1 MPEQFTFLSEN
12 WEEELLNLTSGAIEC
27 AIASA
32 YLTPYGVDFLSKIS
46 DLLAES
52 TNKYSQSKIKVIL
65 SDRFA
70 PTSEKRLQ
78 ILSKIRELP
87 KVEVKIYCEKE
98 FLHQKNY
105 IFKTEAEI
113 RVIVASANFTSSG
126 FFRNVE
132 WGVRSI
138 HKPED
143 PEAVKLIS
151 QFETLWRKAKPVD
164 EFIKV
169 IVMND
174 EPKFEKGENVRIV
187 SSGRIGTIN
196 EILPRDGNIAY
207 KVTLDGKSTTY
218 QEKYLEKY
226 IDVDDEIT
234 SSFQN
239 RDFKGLNEFYLFQTW
254 FRLKRPIEGN
264 FYSYL
269 ASRTLFNPYQFRPL
283 SKFLSPGSENR
294 LFIADEVGTGKTI
307 ETGII
312 LTELIARGQIDRRSP
327 ILIVCLNS
335 LGPKWIK
342 ELKKR
347 FNLNFHLHD
356 GKSLHHTLKS
366 IKNYGIPPDGMHWGI
381 VSIQLIRTTPHLDML
396 HEIAAA
402 REVPVWAITIID
414 ESHYMRNNTT
424 ESFDVGITLSSLSE
438 MMLMLSAT
446 PLNLKD
452 DDLFNQMHILNP
464 AMFPDLQTFNALLSP
479 VKSINRCRRYL
490 KQKTTEKFVDLSN
503 ELKNLEKGPLGSAIT
518 IHPGIIELRKR
529 LLVNNPMTNDEIAS
543 FDRLLVSLSPLDKSF
558 TRTLKREALQHQVI
572 REPIKVPVQ
581 LSLEEKEFHDA
592 VLTLTENAFLARG
605 GNPASL
611 GFITNTLRRMVSSCI
626 PAMRE
631 YLSWC
636 LKNKLMIVGETGDEE
651 PEDDGELK
659 TAYLPKNIEDQ
670 YIKLQEM
677 AIKLS
682 DDDTKYNEFIKLIK
696 QMRGNLDNPQ
706 IIVFSFFVRTLRYLK
721 EKLSKEGYRVDLIS
735 GEIPVISDGIQK
747 SRYEIIEAFERKEFD
762 ILLSSEVGGEG
773 LDFQFCQAI
782 INYDLPYNPM
792 RVEQRIGRIDR
803 FGQKSEKIFI
813 ASMFIKDTVDEKIY
827 SALYERIKLVQDSIG
842 ALEPIL
848 GMKLN
853 DFQRDIISGQLSNDQ
868 LNLRMQ
874 ELELAVEQAKI
885 EMAHFENDR
894 KELMGDDLFTHP
906 LHNLDKRAEF
916 VHPSDAVFLTQLC
929 LCQWEKCNF
938 ESIDDNRGKI
948 TLSKEVAAKLE
959 MFTRRPGSE
968 GCFDELQLLLKGK
981 YPISVVF
988 NGNLADQYADSVF
1001 LPPCGFW
1008 IKFLLH
1014 ELESQGNIFRVFSF
1028 SRSGVDLSLEHGQ
1041 YILPLFEIKL
1051 EGFRIELD
1059 IAAVPLRLK
1068 DGLIPSCNFRA
1079 LSRLIGQKAINP
1091 NSCSDF
1097 SSINDVNDLID
1108 MCRHALEQQIEVDME
1123 QLKAENR
1130 YRINT
1135 RINSLKRGSELRID
1149 RINRF
1154 INEHSIRSAS
1164 EGKTPNKEFIRLKE
1178 GQISGDQRRTD
1189 DSIKKLQEK
1198 SELSLTLSL
1207 VGIVLLDIE

>member
-1 MPEQFTFLSEN
+1 MPKNFTFLSEN

-46 DLLAES
+46 DILAKS
-52 TNKYSQSKIKVIL
+52 THKYQKSKIKVIL
-65 SDRFA
+65 SDKFA
-70 PTSEKRLQ
+70 PTSEKRLH
-78 ILSKIRELP
+78 ILNKIRELP
-87 KVEVKIYCEKE
+87 SVEVKIYCERE

-105 IFKTEAEI
+105 IFKTEDEI
-113 RVIVASANFTSSG
+113 RVVVASANVTSSG
-126 FFRNVE
+126 FFRNLE

-138 HKPED
+138 HKTDD
-143 PEAVKLIS
+143 PEAIKLIS
-151 QFETLWRKAKPVD
+151 QFEKLWEKAKPVD
-164 EFIKV
+164 EFIGV
-169 IVMND
+169 NVMNVV
-174 EPKFEKGENVRIV
+174 PKFGKGDNVRII
-187 SSGRIGTIN
+187 SSDRIGTIN
-196 EILPRDGNIAY
+196 EILMRDGNIAY

-226 IDVDDEIT
+226 IDFDDQIV

-239 RDFKGLNEFYLFQTW
+239 REFKGLNEYHLFQTW

-264 FYSYL
+264 YYSYL
-269 ASRTLFNPYQFRPL
+269 ASRTLFNPYQFKPL

-347 FNLNFHLHD
+347 FNLNFYLHD
-356 GKSLHHTLKS
+356 GKSLHYTLKS
-366 IKNYGIPPDGMHWGI
+366 IKNNGVFPEGMQWGI
-381 VSIQLIRTTPHLDML
+381 VSIQLIRTDPHLETL

-402 REVPVWAITIID
+402 REVPIWAITIID

-424 ESFDVGITLSSLSE
+424 DSFDVGVTLSSLSE

-490 KQKTTEKFVDLSN
+490 KQKTTEVFETLIN
-503 ELKNLEKGPLGSAIT
+503 ELKNLESGPLGSAIT
-518 IHPGIIELRKR
+518 FHPGIIKLRKR
-529 LLVNNPMTNDEIAS
+529 LVINYSLTNDEIAYY
-543 FDRLLVSLSPLDKSF
+543 DRLLVSLSPLDNSF
-558 TRTLKREALQHQVI
+558 TRTLKREALKHQVI
-572 REPIKVPVQ
+572 REPLKVPVQ
-581 LSLEEKEFHDA
+581 LSPEEKNFHDA
-592 VLTLTENAFLARG
+592 VITLTEHAFLAKG
-605 GNPASL
+605 GSPIVL
-611 GFITNTLRRMVSSCI
+611 GFVTNTTRRMVSSCI

-636 LKNKLMIVGETGDEE
+636 LKNKTMIISETFNED
-651 PEDDGELK
+651 PDDDGELK
-659 TAYLPKNIEDQ
+659 TASLPKIIEEQ
-670 YIKLQEM
+670 YQKLQEM
-677 AIKLS
+677 AIKMS
-682 DDDTKYNEFIKLIK
+682 DDDTKYNELIKLIK
-696 QMRGNLDNPQ
+696 QMQGNLYNPQ
-706 IIVFSFFVRTLRYLK
+706 IIVFSFFIGTLRYLK
-721 EKLSKEGYRVDLIS
+721 DKLSKDGYRVDLIS
-735 GEIPVISDGIQK
+735 GEIPVLSDGIQK
-747 SRYEIIEAFERKEFD
+747 SRYEIIDAFERKEFD

-813 ASMFIKDTVDEKIY
+813 ASMYIRDTVDEKIY
-827 SALYERIKLVQDSIG
+827 SILYERIKLVQDSIG

-853 DFQRDIISGQLSNDQ
+853 DFQRDIISGQLSDEQ
-868 LNLRMQ
+868 LNLRTG

-894 KELMGDDLFTHP
+894 KELMGDDYFTHP
-906 LHNLDKRAEF
+906 LHNLDKRTEF

-929 LCQWEKCNF
+929 LSQWEKCNF
-938 ESIDDNRGKI
+938 APIDDNRGKI
-948 TLSKEVAAKLE
+948 TLSKEVTAKLE

-968 GCFDELQLLLKGK
+968 GSYDELQLLLKGK

-1028 SRSGVDLSLEHGQ
+1028 SRTGVDLSLENGQ

-1059 IAAVPLRLK
+1059 IAAVPLRLT
-1068 DGLIPSCNFRA
+1068 DGLIPSCNYRA
-1079 LSRLIGQKAINP
+1079 LSRLIGQKAIDHLP
-1091 NSCSDF
+1091 CSDA
-1097 SSINDVNDLID
+1097 SSIRDVNDLID
-1108 MCRHALEQQIEVDME
+1108 MCRSTLEQQIEVDMD
-1123 QLKAENR
+1123 QLKAENK
-1130 YRINT
+1130 YRINA

-1149 RINRF
+1149 RLKTK
-1154 INEHSIRSAS
+1154 INEHLARSDS
-1164 EGKTPNKEFIRLKE
+1164 DGKSPNKEFIRLTD
-1178 GQISGDQRRTD
+1178 GQISNEQRRTD
-1189 DSIKKLQEK
+1189 DRIKKLQEK
-1198 SELSLTLSL
+1198 SELSLTLSV
-1207 VGIVLLDIE
+1207 VGMVLLDIE